1 MREVRLS
8 TTIRRAATGDAAR
21 LTAIAHAA
29 KSHWDYPQ
37 TWIRSWS
44 EQLTVTEDYVA
55 AQRVFLIEE
64 RGETLGFY
72 ALSGRGATLELDH
85 LWIDP
90 SGMGRGLGR
99 DLLEHAC
106 AEARHAGARAIEID
120 SDPYAEGFYERM
132 GARRIGKTPA
142 PMDEAPDRYLPRM
155 ALPLDD

>member
-1 MREVRLS
+1 MS
-8 TTIRRAATGDAAR
+8 TTIRRAVTADAAR

-29 KSHWDYPQ
+29 KSHWDYPEA
-37 TWIRSWS
+37 WIRSWS
-44 EQLTVTEDYVA
+44 EQLTVTRDDVD

-72 ALSGRGATLELDH
+72 ALSGHGATLELDH

-90 SGMGRGLGR
+90 PGIGRGLGR

-106 AEARHAGARAIEID
+106 GEARNAGAKRIETD
-120 SDPYAEGFYERM
+120 SDPFAEGFYERM

-142 PMDEAPDRYLPRM
+142 PMDGAADRYLPRM
-155 ALPLDD
+155 ALPLDV